1 MMRFSELHW
10 ESAGYTW
17 KVHFR
22 AVIAIITSRL
32 AVTRS
37 EFAGTARNG
46 PKDNRHTTKDGH
58 GRQIRARRSIKSDQ
72 ARLFPDTNGETNG
85 TVDRLRAEV
94 AARRCSEYQRNVRKS
109 SLGFS
114 RYANRKRR

>member
-10 ESAGYTW
+10 ESAGYRW

-72 ARLFPDTNGETNG
+72 ARLFPDTNG

-109 SLGFS
+109 SLGSS
-114 RYANRKRR
+114 RYANRERR

>member
-10 ESAGYTW
+10 ESAGYRW

-72 ARLFPDTNGETNG
+72 ARLFPDTNG

-109 SLGFS
+109 SLASS
-114 RYANRKRR
+114 RYANRERR